1 MRTSIIIKV
10 EKNKSTISNFST
22 IVEVENDITYL
33 ELKTKIKTLINFDL
47 EIDSEEIYK
56 GSKKMSNEDIVT
68 NEKQLLYNLLV
79 K

>member
-1 MRTSIIIKV
+1 MRVNIIIKV

>member
-56 GSKKMSNEDIVT
+56 GSKKMSNGDIVT

>member
-22 IVEVENDITYL
+22 IVDVENDITYL